1 MVSVDQLQENAMG
14 LLILPII
21 LAIACLIGAV
31 FLRIAAKIV
40 DNLDVPFGE
49 ACATVLIAILVGWA
63 AGMIFGLMM
72 RAIPELRFLSFPIS
86 LLVQAGVFAWR
97 LSLTFGRALLI
108 SLVMLV
114 LQIVV
119 CFIASLMG
127 FGIWRMIF

>member
-1 MVSVDQLQENAMG
+1 MG
-14 LLILPII
+14 ILIFLII
-21 LAIACLIGAV
+21 LAIVCLIGAV

-40 DNLDVPFGE
+40 DDLDVPFGE
-49 ACATVLIAILVGWA
+49 AYATVFIAVLVGWA
-63 AGMIFGLMM
+63 VGMIFGFMV

-114 LQIVV
+114 LQIVG
-119 CFIASLMG
+119 CFIASLLG
-127 FGIWRMIF
+127 FGIWRIIF

>member
-1 MVSVDQLQENAMG
+1 MG

-40 DNLDVPFGE
+40 DDLDVPFGE

-63 AGMIFGLMM
+63 AGMIFGLMV